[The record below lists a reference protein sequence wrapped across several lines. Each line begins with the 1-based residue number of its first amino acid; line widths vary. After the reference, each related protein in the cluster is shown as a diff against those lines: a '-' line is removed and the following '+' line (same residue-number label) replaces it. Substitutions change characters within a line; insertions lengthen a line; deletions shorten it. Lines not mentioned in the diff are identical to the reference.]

1 MTSPS
6 SRLIMATRAPSR
18 FSSDISG
25 QFFLIHPHRCAARKE
40 AVIVLGDLRQYG
52 AEILSFGLGGVG
64 QHRDVAC
71 VRIQLEH
78 CQNLEPIETLNPCAE
93 DDQVG
98 EHLLDL

>member
-25 QFFLIHPHRCAARKE
+25 QSPSVHPHRGAARKE
-40 AVIVLGDLRQYG
+40 AVIFLGDLRQYC
-52 AEILSFGLGGVG
+52 AEVLSFGLGGVG

-78 CQNLEPIETLNPCAE
+78 CQNLEPIATRKPRAE

-98 EHLLDL
+98 EHLFDL